1 MSAARED
8 HVFRIV
14 VGVDGSSCSVQAL
27 RWAIRQ
33 ARLTG
38 GSVEAVFA
46 WEYPTSYGGY
56 GWVPYGFAEGT
67 DFEQG
72 AERILAD
79 SIGQAAGPD
88 DGVTVRPVV
97 ARGNPT
103 QVLLDAAH
111 DADLLVVGSR
121 GRDGFTAALL
131 GSVAQHCVYHAR
143 CPVVVI
149 RDQHDADRSTP
160 IHAAGRMTGDA

>member
-1 MSAARED
+1 MSAALED
-8 HVFRIV
+8 HTFRIV
-14 VGVDGSSCSVQAL
+14 AGVDGSPCSVWAL
-27 RWAIRQ
+27 RWAVRQ

-67 DFEQG
+67 DFEEA
-72 AERILAD
+72 AEHILAD
-79 SIGQAAGPD
+79 SISQATGPD
-88 DGVTVRPVV
+88 DPVSVRPIVV
-97 ARGNPT
+97 RGNPA
-103 QVLLDAAH
+103 QVLLDAAE

-121 GRDGFTAALL
+121 GRGGFTAALL
-131 GSVAQHCVYHAR
+131 GSVAQHCVYHAG

-149 RDQHDADRSTP
+149 RDQRDAGRGTAM
-160 IHAAGRMTGDA
+160 HAAGRMTGGV